1 MQGALVRKWV
11 ESEGSAVR
19 SGFAAPRRCD
29 PWKRIGVEWL
39 DASVTDHS
47 NLQRTWKNV
56 PVIGNF
62 PECIPVIF
70 MQAGWL
76 GHLPNALNDPM
87 FKQDTFGIPQHRTSP
102 WTPVPPIPFL
112 KKKKGNTPLVM
123 RQAPCRRGSFR
134 HFRTQ
139 KVWHF
144 CWADTETNVFMPL
157 QTRKGHFTQ
166 QHRKRQGKGLCHC
179 ESQNAPSLISQIC
192 HSCFGTIQ
200 YGIQLHL
207 LQTHD
212 LWFITSPWTCNGH
225 RSFKL
230 CDVGALQPTGL
241 VETVANP

>member
-1 MQGALVRKWV
+1 MEADRGRVAGCFSDRSFQPSEDMKKCSSHWELSRVYSSDFHASRMVGSSTQCPQWPHVQARHIWHSTASDFTMNSGATN
-11 ESEGSAVR
+11 S
-19 SGFAAPRRCD
+19 F
-29 PWKRIGVEWL
+29 
-39 DASVTDHS
+39 
-47 NLQRTWKNV
+47 
-56 PVIGNF
+56 
-62 PECIPVIF
+62 
-70 MQAGWL
+70 
-76 GHLPNALNDPM
+76 
-87 FKQDTFGIPQHRTSP
+87 SP
-102 WTPVPPIPFL
+102 
-112 KKKKGNTPLVM
+112 KKKGNTPLVT